1 MTESTSICYSPF
13 QWPKQYGQYT
23 QFRWRPCNIMWTVFM
38 ETILATKV
46 FIPQTLRI
54 CIRFIRSITKY
65 GIFVPHS
72 SAIHNWETIWGEI
85 HWDCICILRQWDK
98 SDLLHL
104 ISSIRRKS
112 QEKAIIDGLGINDIC
127 MWNVFDSNAVFS
139 RKGTECNQ
147 QSRLVQI
154 QCK

>member
-1 MTESTSICYSPF
+1 MTESTSIYHSLF
-13 QWPKQYGQYT
+13 QWPTQDGQFPR
-23 QFRWRPCNIMWTVFM
+23 FRWHPCNIMWTVFM

-54 CIRFIRSITKY
+54 CVRLIRSITKY

-72 SAIHNWETIWGEI
+72 SAIHDWKTIWGEI

-98 SDLLHL
+98 SDLFHL
-104 ISSIRRKS
+104 ISSIHRKS

-127 MWNVFDSNAVFS
+127 MWNVFNSNAVFG

-147 QSRLVQI
+147 PSRLVWI